1 MSSRIVSLEDISI
14 SLRNGKSI
22 KQSPNAGGLPITRI
36 ETIARGQIN
45 MDKCG
50 YADLKESENKEWLLE
65 YGDILISHINSID
78 HLGKCAIFESKE
90 TKLIHGM
97 NLLNLKI
104 DQSKAFPKY
113 IFYVLKSARFLSQI
127 TKITKKSVNQASFNI
142 SSFQKLLIPLPP
154 LDEQQR
160 IIKILDLCSSINQ
173 SIEICS
179 SKSSNLNSALL
190 IDRFGDLN
198 PKKYKDNLVNLE
210 DVLKKITYGLT
221 VRPKY
226 FEEGVPLIAASQIRN
241 GYIDYISAPK
251 ISSEDFDKLSDKCK
265 PKKGDILFSKTGS
278 IGHSAI
284 VGETRNFAIAQNVAR
299 LTFDKEKVNSN
310 WMLNVLR
317 SDYIQKLS
325 IIKSKG
331 NAVKDLQ
338 LGEIKNFKIFL
349 PPLNK
354 QNEYSYLI
362 TYIDKLNKKLK
373 ERKEILTKLISSI
386 ESFAFRVSY

>member
-1 MSSRIVSLEDISI
+1 DISI

-45 MDKCG
+45 MEKCG
-50 YADLKESENKEWLLE
+50 YADLRESQNKEWLLE
-65 YGDILISHINSID
+65 YGDILISHINSIE

-142 SSFQKLLIPLPP
+142 SSFQKLLIPLPH
-154 LDEQQR
+154 LDEQRR
-160 IIKILDLCSSINQ
+160 IAKMLDLCSSLKEN
-173 SIEICS
+173 IENLNSRCS
-179 SKSSNLNSALL
+179 TLNSALL
-190 IDRFGDLN
+190 KDRFGEVN
-198 PKKYKDNLVNLE
+198 PTEYKNNSIITLE
-210 DVLKKITYGLT
+210 KVLENITYGLT

-226 FEEGVPLIAASQIRN
+226 YEQGLPLISASQIRN
-241 GYIDYISAPK
+241 GYINFLSAPK
-251 ISSEDFDKLSDKCK
+251 ISSEDFDKLSHKCK

-284 VGETRNFAIAQNVAR
+284 VEDTNNFAIAQNVAR
-299 LTFDKEKVNSN
+299 LTFDKEKVNPI
-310 WMLNVLR
+310 WMLNLLR

-325 IIKSKG
+325 ISRSKG
-331 NAVKDLQ
+331 
-338 LGEIKNFKIFL
+338 
-349 PPLNK
+349 
-354 QNEYSYLI
+354 
-362 TYIDKLNKKLK
+362 
-373 ERKEILTKLISSI
+373 
-386 ESFAFRVSY
+386 